1 MLGGQ
6 SKQYRT
12 MYENFIE
19 VAREHLFFRP
29 MTVKEEDILISGTVN
44 AHKGSTP
51 RLNPEQQHLTCFTG
65 GMLAIAGKIFN
76 RPEDFTDGAKLTDGC
91 VWAYR
96 NTLSGIMPETF
107 TAVPCEDRTH
117 CPWDSKKWFHV
128 IDPDADEDVIRD
140 RIKMKKLSPGFVH
153 ITDGR
158 YLLRYVFPAF
168 SYFKNGNPL
177 SPSKFPTN
185 QPQQTRSHRI
195 RLHPLPHNRQHLLD
209 RCRLG
214 HVQSHP
220 SALHHAPRPLRHR
233 QCPRCRPR
241 AGR

>member
-1 MLGGQ
+1 MMLGGQ
-6 SKQYRT
+6 SKQTRT

-44 AHKGSTP
+44 AYKGSEP

-65 GMLAIAGKIFN
+65 GMLAIAGKIFD

-107 TAVPCEDRTH
+107 TAVPCEDRTN
-117 CPWDSKKWFHV
+117 CPWSSKKWFQA
-128 IDPDADEDVIRD
+128 IDPDADDESIRAK
-140 RIKMKKLSPGFVH
+140 IKQKKLSPGFVH

-158 YLLRYVFPAF
+158 YLLRYVFPTF
-168 SYFKNGNPL
+168 SLRSSLHVLRGPRIPL
-177 SPSKFPTN
+177 L
-185 QPQQTRSHRI
+185 QY
-195 RLHPLPHNRQHLLD
+195 
-209 RCRLG
+209 
-214 HVQSHP
+214 
-220 SALHHAPRPLRHR
+220 
-233 QCPRCRPR
+233 
-241 AGR
+241 